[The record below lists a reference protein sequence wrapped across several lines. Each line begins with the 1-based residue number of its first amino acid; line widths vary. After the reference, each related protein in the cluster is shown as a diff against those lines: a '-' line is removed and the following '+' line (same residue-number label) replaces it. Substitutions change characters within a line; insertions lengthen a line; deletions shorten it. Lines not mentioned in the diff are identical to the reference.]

1 MKTVLEVVNLNKKVK
16 QNNQNYQILKDINF
30 KVDEGEFISIMGPS
44 GAGKSSLLYIMG
56 ILDDPSSGKIII
68 DNKDVAKLNDNQKS
82 KIRRKN
88 IGFVFQSYN
97 LVPTLSVKD
106 NILLPIYLDNKKVK
120 NYENK
125 VDEILDAISLSD
137 KKNRTPMEL
146 SGGEQ
151 QRVAIGRS
159 LINNPDIILL
169 DEPIGN
175 LDSKNGKAIMELLR
189 KINREEKKT
198 IVQVT
203 HSKESTS
210 YGTKI
215 CFLKDGEMNGVEE
228 IC

>member
-1 MKTVLEVVNLNKKVK
+1 MKTVLEVINLNKVIRQK
-16 QNNQNYQILKDINF
+16 NQHYQILKDINF
-30 KVDEGEFISIMGPS
+30 KVNEGEFISIMGPS

-56 ILDDPSSGKIII
+56 ILDNPSSGKVII
-68 DNKDVAKLNDNQKS
+68 DNKDVAKLNDRDKS
-82 KIRRKN
+82 MIRRKN

-97 LVPTLSVKD
+97 LIPTLSVKD
-106 NILLPIYLDNKKVK
+106 NILLPIYLDNKKVR
-120 NYENK
+120 NYEKK
-125 VDEILDAISLSD
+125 VNEVLDAISLSD
-137 KKNRTPMEL
+137 KKNQIPMEL

-175 LDSKNGKAIMELLR
+175 LDSKNGKAVMKLLR

-203 HSKESTS
+203 HSKESAS
-210 YGTKI
+210 YGNKI
-215 CFLKDGEMNGVEE
+215 CFLKDGKMNGVEL
-228 IC
+228 I

>member
-1 MKTVLEVVNLNKKVK
+1 MRTVLEVVNLNKEIKL
-16 QNNQNYQILKDINF
+16 NNQHYQILKNINF
-30 KVDEGEFISIMGPS
+30 KIDEGEFISIMGPS

-56 ILDDPSSGKIII
+56 ILDDPTSGKIII
-68 DNKDVAKLNDNQKS
+68 DKRDVAKLNDRQQS
-82 KIRRKN
+82 IIRRKN

-97 LVPTLSVKD
+97 LIPTLSVKD

-120 NYENK
+120 TYEKK
-125 VDEILDAISLSD
+125 VDEILNAISLSS

-159 LINNPDIILL
+159 LINDPDIILL

-175 LDSKNGKAIMELLR
+175 LDSKNGKAILELLR
-189 KINREEKKT
+189 KINKEEKKT

-203 HSKESTS
+203 HSKESTA

-215 CFLKDGEMNGVEE
+215 FHLKDGEMNGVDVT
-228 IC
+228 C